1 MDYEEQTREA
11 WVRAGGFPT
20 NKEEV
25 YPDHK
30 IVQEFDLIHGKTVLE
45 YGCGAGSDAI
55 SYLKRGNQ
63 VVAVDIVAS
72 NIERTKANIALHN
85 LSRSASVIKLDVSHP
100 IPFGNEL
107 FDIVSSHGVIHH
119 IKEGPQ
125 VVQEFYRVLKHGG
138 FCYLML
144 YTEYMHEY
152 FQETINKLVET
163 RGISEEEAFCWC
175 SDGEGAPYAIPY
187 TEEQGNAMLEEAGF
201 KVVTSTLW
209 LNDHFRTFKGVKS

>member
-1 MDYEEQTREA
+1 MDYEAQTREA
-11 WVRAGGFPT
+11 WSRASTFPT

-25 YPDHK
+25 YAEHG

-63 VVAVDIVAS
+63 VVAVDIIPE
-72 NIERTKANIALHN
+72 NIEKTKANIALHN

-100 IPFGNEL
+100 IPFGTEI
-107 FDIVSSHGVIHH
+107 FDVVSSHGVIHH
-119 IKEGPQ
+119 IVEGPE
-125 VVQEFYRVLKHGG
+125 VVKEFYRVLKHGG

-144 YTEYMHEY
+144 YTEYMYEH
-152 FQETINKLVET
+152 FLETINKLVET
-163 RGISEEEAFCWC
+163 RGISKEEAFCWC

-187 TEEQGNAMLEEAGF
+187 TEEEGNAMLEAAGF
-201 KVVTSTLW
+201 RVVTSTLW
-209 LNDHFRTFKGVKS
+209 LNDQFRTWKACKL

>member
-1 MDYEEQTREA
+1 MDYEAQTREA
-11 WVRAGGFPT
+11 WSRASTFPT

-25 YPDHK
+25 YVEHAL
-30 IVQEFDLIHGKTVLE
+30 VQEFDFIHGKTVLE

-63 VVAVDIVAS
+63 VVAVDVVLE
-72 NIERTKANIALHN
+72 NIKKTKENIALYN

-100 IPFGNEL
+100 IPFGNEI

-119 IKEGPQ
+119 IVEGPE
-125 VVQEFYRVLKHGG
+125 VVKEFYRVLKHGG

-144 YTEYMHEY
+144 YTEYMYEH
-152 FQETINKLVET
+152 FLETINKLVET
-163 RGISEEEAFCWC
+163 RGISKEEAFCWLT
-175 SDGEGAPYAIPY
+175 DGEGTPYARSY
-187 TEEQGNAMLEEAGF
+187 DEEQGNALLEDAGF

-209 LNDHFRTFKGVKS
+209 LNDHFRTFKSVKP